1 MNNEN
6 KEIID
11 SVEKLEKAIANVRKA
26 QKKFATFTQE
36 QVDKIFLAAS
46 IAANQQRLP
55 LAELAVE
62 ETGMGVVE
70 DKVIKN
76 HFASEYIY
84 NAYRSTKTCGVI
96 EEDKAFGVK
105 KIAEPIG
112 VIAAVIPTT
121 NPTSTAI
128 FKTLISLKT
137 RNGIIISPHPRAK
150 KSTIAAAKVVLDA
163 AVAAGAP
170 EGIIAWI
177 DVPSLDMTNLLMK
190 EADIILATGGPGMV
204 KAAYSSGKP
213 ALGVGAGNTPAIIDD
228 TANVILAVNSIIH
241 SKTFDNGMICASEQ
255 SVIVLDKV
263 YEEVKREF
271 AARGCYF
278 LTPDETERVRK
289 TIIINGALNAKIV
302 GQKAAKIAELA
313 NVTVPEGTK
322 ILIGEVESV
331 ELSEEFAHEKLS
343 PVLAMYKA
351 KNIKDAFEKAEHL
364 IADGGYGH
372 TSSIYINEVTETEKL
387 KEFAARMKTC
397 RILVNTPSS
406 QGGIG
411 DLYNFKLT
419 PSLTLGCGSWGG
431 NSVSENVGVKHLI
444 NIKTVAERRENM
456 LWFRAPEKVY
466 IKKGC
471 LPVALDEL
479 KNVMDKKRVFIVTDS
494 FLYNNGYTKPIT
506 DKLDE
511 MGIVHTTFFDVAP
524 DPTLGSALKG
534 AEQVRAF
541 KPDTIIALGGGSA
554 MDAGKIMWVL
564 YEHPEVDF
572 MDMAMRFVDIRK
584 RIYTFPKMGEKAYF
598 IAIPTSAGTGSEVTP
613 FAVITDEKT
622 GIKYPLAD
630 YELLP
635 KMAIIDT
642 DFHMS
647 APKGLT
653 AASGIDAVT
662 HALEAVASVMATDYT
677 DGLAIK
683 ALQTIFKYLPRA
695 YDNGQTDIEAREKM
709 ANAATMAGMAF
720 ANAFLGVCH
729 SMAHKLGAFHHL
741 PHGVANALMIDEVLR
756 FNSSEAP
763 VKMGTFSQYDHP
775 HTLARY
781 AEVAEALGIDG
792 KDDSE
797 KLANLIDALD
807 KLKARV
813 GIKPTIKEYNIDE
826 TDFLNRLDDMTK
838 QAFDDQCTGANPR
851 YPLMSEIKQMYL
863 NAYYGK
869 TFKEPEMPN
878 ESQVSNGDEHS
889 IKRAFLKA
897 KNRIYKK
904 S

>member
-1 MNNEN
+1 MAEN
-6 KEIID
+6 KKLVD
-11 SVEKLEKAIANVRKA
+11 SVEALEEAIARVREA
-26 QKKFATFTQE
+26 QNKFAAYTQE
-36 QVDKIFLAAS
+36 QVDKIFLAAAT
-46 IAANQQRLP
+46 AANKERIS
-55 LAELAVE
+55 LAKLAYE
-62 ETGMGVVE
+62 ETGMGIVE

-76 HFASEYIY
+76 HYASEYIY
-84 NAYRSTKTCGVI
+84 NAYRDTKTCGVI
-96 EEDKAFGVK
+96 EEDPAMGIK

-128 FKTLISLKT
+128 FKTLLALKT

-163 AVAAGAP
+163 AVKAGAP
-170 EGIIAWI
+170 EGIIDWI
-177 DVPSLDMTNLLMK
+177 DVPSLEMTNTVMK

-228 TANVILAVNSIIH
+228 TADITLAVNSIIH

-255 SVIVLDKV
+255 SVIVLDSI
-263 YEEVKREF
+263 YDAVKAEF

-278 LTPDETERVRK
+278 LNKEETEKVRK

-302 GQKAAKIAELA
+302 GQKPVTIASLA
-313 NVTVPEGTK
+313 GVIVPEGTK

-343 PVLAMYKA
+343 PVLAMYRA
-351 KNIKDAFEKAEHL
+351 KNIDDAFTKAERL
-364 IADGGYGH
+364 VADGGYGH
-372 TSSIYINEVTETEKL
+372 TSAIYLNEMTEKDKL
-387 KEFAARMKTC
+387 AEFAERMKTC
-397 RILVNTPSS
+397 RILVNTPSAH
-406 QGGIG
+406 GGIG
-411 DLYNFKLT
+411 DLYNFRLA

-456 LWFRAPEKVY
+456 LWFRTPGKVY

-479 KNVMDKKRVFIVTDS
+479 KTVMGKKKAFIVTDS

-506 DKLDE
+506 DKLDQ
-511 MGIVHTTFFDVAP
+511 MGITHACFFDVAP
-524 DPTLGSALKG
+524 DPTLACAKAG
-534 AEQVRAF
+534 AEQMKAF
-541 KPDTIIALGGGSA
+541 APDVIIALGGGSA
-554 MDAGKIMWVL
+554 MDAAKIMWVL
-564 YEHPEVDF
+564 YEHPEADF
-572 MDMAMRFVDIRK
+572 MDMAMRFMDIRK
-584 RIYTFPKMGEKAYF
+584 RVYTFTKMGEKAYF

-622 GIKYPLAD
+622 GVKYPLAD

-635 KMAIIDT
+635 NMAIIDT

-647 APKGLT
+647 APRGLT

-662 HALEAVASVMATDYT
+662 HALEAYASMLATDYT
-677 DGLAIK
+677 DGLALK
-683 ALQTIFKYLPRA
+683 ALKTIFEYLPRA
-695 YDNGQTDIEAREKM
+695 YENGQTDVEAREKM

-741 PHGVANALMIDEVLR
+741 PHGVANALMIDEVIR
-756 FNSSEAP
+756 FNSSEVPA
-763 VKMGTFSQYDHP
+763 KMGTFPQYDHP
-775 HTLARY
+775 HTMARY
-781 AEVAEALGIDG
+781 AEIADYLGLGG
-792 KDDSE
+792 KTDE
-797 KLANLIDALD
+797 KKVENLIKAIDE
-807 KLKARV
+807 LKEKV
-813 GIKPTIKEYNIDE
+813 GIKATIKDYVPDE
-826 TDFLNRLDDMTK
+826 ADFLARLDDMVE

-851 YPLMSEIKQMYL
+851 YPLMSEIKEMYL

-869 TFKEPEMPN
+869 TFTE
-878 ESQVSNGDEHS
+878 
-889 IKRAFLKA
+889 KA
-897 KNRIYKK
+897 VPKQK
-904 S
+904 

>member
-1 MNNEN
+1 MAEN
-6 KEIID
+6 KKLVD
-11 SVEKLEKAIANVRKA
+11 SVEALEEAIARVREA
-26 QKKFATFTQE
+26 QNKFAAYTQE
-36 QVDKIFLAAS
+36 QVDKIFLAAAT
-46 IAANQQRLP
+46 AANKERIS
-55 LAELAVE
+55 LAKLAYE
-62 ETGMGVVE
+62 ETGMGIVE

-76 HFASEYIY
+76 HYASEYIY
-84 NAYRSTKTCGVI
+84 NAYRDTKTCGVI
-96 EEDKAFGVK
+96 EEDPAMGIK

-128 FKTLISLKT
+128 FKTLLALKT

-163 AVAAGAP
+163 AVKAGAP
-170 EGIIAWI
+170 EGIIDWI
-177 DVPSLDMTNLLMK
+177 DVPSLEMTNTVMK

-213 ALGVGAGNTPAIIDD
+213 ALGVGAGNSPAIIDD
-228 TANVILAVNSIIH
+228 TADITLAVNSIIH

-255 SVIVLDKV
+255 SVIVLDSI
-263 YEEVKREF
+263 YDAVKAEF

-278 LTPDETERVRK
+278 LNKEETEKVRK

-302 GQKAAKIAELA
+302 GQKPVTIASLA
-313 NVTVPEGTK
+313 GVIVPEGTK

-343 PVLAMYKA
+343 PVLAMYRA
-351 KNIKDAFEKAEHL
+351 KNIDDAFTKAERL
-364 IADGGYGH
+364 VADGGYGH
-372 TSSIYINEVTETEKL
+372 TSAIYLNEMTEKDKL
-387 KEFAARMKTC
+387 AEFAERMKTC
-397 RILVNTPSS
+397 RILVNTPSAH
-406 QGGIG
+406 GGIG
-411 DLYNFKLT
+411 DLYNFRLA

-456 LWFRAPEKVY
+456 LWFRTPGKVY

-479 KNVMDKKRVFIVTDS
+479 KTVMGKKKAFIVTDS

-506 DKLDE
+506 DKLDQ
-511 MGIVHTTFFDVAP
+511 MGITHACFFDVAP
-524 DPTLGSALKG
+524 DPTLACAKAG
-534 AEQVRAF
+534 AEQMKAF
-541 KPDTIIALGGGSA
+541 APDVIIALGGGSA
-554 MDAGKIMWVL
+554 MDAAKIMWVL
-564 YEHPEVDF
+564 YEHPEADF
-572 MDMAMRFVDIRK
+572 MDMAMRFMDIRK
-584 RIYTFPKMGEKAYF
+584 RVYTFPKMGEKAYF

-622 GIKYPLAD
+622 GVKYPLAD

-635 KMAIIDT
+635 NMAIIDT

-647 APKGLT
+647 APRGLT

-662 HALEAVASVMATDYT
+662 HALEAYASMLATDYT
-677 DGLAIK
+677 DGLALK
-683 ALQTIFKYLPRA
+683 ALKTIFEYLPRA
-695 YDNGQTDIEAREKM
+695 YENGQTDVEAREKM

-741 PHGVANALMIDEVLR
+741 PHGVANALMIDEVIR
-756 FNSSEAP
+756 FNSSEVPA
-763 VKMGTFSQYDHP
+763 KMGTFPQYDHP
-775 HTLARY
+775 HTMARY
-781 AEVAEALGIDG
+781 AEIADYLGLGG
-792 KDDSE
+792 KTDE
-797 KLANLIDALD
+797 KKVENLIKAIDE
-807 KLKARV
+807 LKEKV
-813 GIKPTIKEYNIDE
+813 GIKATIKDYVPDE
-826 TDFLNRLDDMTK
+826 ADFLARLDDMVE

-851 YPLMSEIKQMYL
+851 YPLMSEIKEMYL

-869 TFKEPEMPN
+869 TFTE
-878 ESQVSNGDEHS
+878 
-889 IKRAFLKA
+889 KA
-897 KNRIYKK
+897 VPKQK
-904 S
+904 